1 MYRKAAVLIFMLM
14 LLLTGQACCFA
25 QAAQTDCSA
34 AESEALEF
42 INASGAVIGGIYI
55 RRIGSEV
62 WSDNILGDKPLG
74 IGEKRKLDI
83 SRQAIIGLCDI
94 RLVYGSGKERIWDR
108 LPLAE
113 IFSITHKID
122 GLPEYE
128 RIRLST

>member
-1 MYRKAAVLIFMLM
+1 MYRKVAVLIFI

-25 QAAQTDCSA
+25 QAAQTGCDA
-34 AESEALEF
+34 AESETLEF
-42 INASGAVIGGIYI
+42 INASGTVIEGVYV

-62 WSDNILGDKPLG
+62 WSDNLLGEKPLG
-74 IGEKRKLDI
+74 IGEKRKLNI
-83 SRQAIIGLCDI
+83 SRSSIIGLCDI
-94 RLVYGSGKERIWDR
+94 RLVYGSGKERIWGR